1 MPPYSRVVAVVVAY
15 NRRDLLMEALAALVA
30 QSRALDAIVVV
41 DNASDDG
48 SGEAV
53 RESFPQVDLVT
64 LERNTGGAGGFAA
77 GMAHA
82 LQSHDPTW
90 LWLMDDD
97 TIASETAAAELL
109 VAVDAQPRVT
119 VAGSR
124 VIWTDGQDHPMN
136 TPREKP
142 FVSRVER
149 SEAQS
154 AGTLA
159 VRSSSFVSMFV
170 SAAAVRQWGL
180 PIADYFIWND
190 DFEFSTRLLRHGR
203 GIFVPASVVV
213 HKTKLLGS
221 TDLDPGERFFFEVR
235 NKVWL
240 MLFSRGLSVGEK
252 LLYGASSIRR
262 WIRTIR
268 RSRQR
273 PVLWRGL
280 RRGFRRGVAA
290 RPQTNAV
297 YFADIP
303 QVIAAVQAIENSR
316 NSKNSKSAKGGAV
329 RD

>member
-1 MPPYSRVVAVVVAY
+1 MPQVSRVVAVVVAY
-15 NRRDLLMEALAALVA
+15 NRRELLMEALAALAA
-30 QSRALDAIVVV
+30 QSRTLDAIVVV

-48 SGEAV
+48 SGDAV
-53 RESFPQVDLVT
+53 RASFPAVDLVT

-82 LQSHDPTW
+82 LEAHDPTW

-97 TIASETAAAELL
+97 TIPTPSAAAEL
-109 VAVDAQPRVT
+109 VAAVEAQPEVT
-119 VAGSR
+119 IAGSR

-142 FVSRVER
+142 FVSAAEK
-149 SEAQS
+149 SAAQAAS
-154 AGTLA
+154 TLA

-180 PIADYFIWND
+180 PVADYFIWND
-190 DFEFSTRLLRHGR
+190 DFEFSTRLLRSSR

-240 MLFSRGLSVGEK
+240 MRYSRGLKAWEK
-252 LLYGASSIRR
+252 AMYGASSIRR

-268 RSRQR
+268 RSQQR
-273 PVLWRGL
+273 PVLWAGL
-280 RRGFRRGVAA
+280 RRGLAEGGRT
-290 RPQTNAV
+290 RPVSNTD
-297 YFADIP
+297 YFADLP
-303 QVIAAVQAIENSR
+303 AVANAVARVEAARE
-316 NSKNSKSAKGGAV
+316 
-329 RD
+329 

>member
-1 MPPYSRVVAVVVAY
+1 MPQISRVVAVVVAF
-15 NRRDLLMEALAALVA
+15 NRRELLMEALTALST

-48 SGEAV
+48 SGDAV
-53 RESFPQVDLVT
+53 RANFPDIDLVT
-64 LERNTGGAGGFAA
+64 LDRNTGGAGGFAA

-82 LQSHDPTW
+82 LKVHDPTW

-97 TIASETAAAELL
+97 TIPTASAAAELL
-109 VAVDAQPRVT
+109 SAVEAQPGVSI
-119 VAGSR
+119 AGSR
-124 VIWTDGQDHPMN
+124 VIWTDGRDHPMN

-142 FVSRVER
+142 FVSQAER
-149 SEAQS
+149 AAAVQ

-170 SAAAVRQWGL
+170 SASAVRQAGL
-180 PIADYFIWND
+180 PVADYFIWND
-190 DFEFSTRLLRHGR
+190 DFEFSTRVLRDSL

-240 MLFSRGLSVGEK
+240 MRYSRGLKAWEK
-252 LLYGASSIRR
+252 AMYGASSIRR

-268 RSRQR
+268 RSQQR
-273 PVLWRGL
+273 PVLWSGL
-280 RRGFRRGVAA
+280 RRGLSEGSRT
-290 RPQTNAV
+290 RPKSNES
-297 YFADIP
+297 YFADLTVVADAVA
-303 QVIAAVQAIENSR
+303 QVEAA
-316 NSKNSKSAKGGAV
+316 
-329 RD
+329 RDRA